1 MTSILSEYTNSFSSL
16 LNYLAI
22 MLSFVFFHIKPQ
34 FCGLIW
40 KEDNKKPYSEILS
53 N

>member
-22 MLSFVFFHIKPQ
+22 MLSFVFF
-34 FCGLIW
+34 
-40 KEDNKKPYSEILS
+40 IL
-53 N
+53 NHNFVV